1 MVWESKK
8 ARGARGGAGP
18 GRGATSLRGFS
29 VRGRWPGVFAAIG
42 RAFADTLARVQVLPL
57 TLTGRAVRV
66 EPLAL
71 EHAADIAAV
80 IELESMRYLLDRP
93 AAREAWAVE
102 QYIARQLVDSSR
114 VAFAIVDRP
123 SSRAL
128 GSTSY
133 MDIRPSHRGLE
144 IGHTWLAPGVQGT
157 QVNPETK
164 FLLLRHAFETL
175 GCVRVQLKTDGRNVQ
190 SQAAMLKLG
199 CTREGVL
206 RRHVI
211 LPDGFVRDTVMFSI
225 VDSEWP
231 SVRDRLVQRLGYT
244 P

>member
-1 MVWESKK
+1 MV
-8 ARGARGGAGP
+8 
-18 GRGATSLRGFS
+18 
-29 VRGRWPGVFAAIG
+29 VFAASG
-42 RAFADTLARVQVLPL
+42 RAFADTLFCVQVAPI

-66 EPLAL
+66 EPLAPA
-71 EHAADIAAV
+71 HAADIAAV

-93 AAREAWAVE
+93 AGRELGAVE
-102 QYIARQLVDSSR
+102 QYIERQLADSSR
-114 VAFAIVDRP
+114 VAFAIVDLA
-123 SSRAL
+123 SSRVI

-133 MDIRPSHRGLE
+133 MDIRPLHRGLE
-144 IGHTWLAPGVQGT
+144 IGHTWLSRSVQGT
-157 QVNPETK
+157 HVNPETK
-164 FLLLRHAFETL
+164 FLLLRHAFEKL
-175 GCVRVQLKTDGRNVQ
+175 GCVRVQLKTDGRNQQ
-190 SQAAMLKLG
+190 SQGAMIKLG

-231 SVRDRLVQRLGYT
+231 ALRDKLASRLGYT